1 MDLIQ
6 SNGQPHY
13 GRFNALP
20 QNIDVQKYQYKTP
33 YGEVLEGWRKRLKYK
48 KFKFCS
54 IQHEYYTIGIA
65 IAVPTSAADQPE
77 RAFNTCG
84 IQKLKPQKP
93 TIQRK

>member
-1 MDLIQ
+1 M
-6 SNGQPHY
+6 NGDAARPTAPMNIALATCQRFSPLFDEEWPHQIC
-13 GRFNALP
+13 A
-20 QNIDVQKYQYKTP
+20 IKATP
-33 YGEVLEGWRKRLKYK
+33 
-48 KFKFCS
+48 
-54 IQHEYYTIGIA
+54 IGIA